1 MKKILFIEDESAL
14 QKTLGEILKQEGY
27 QVIPA
32 LDGEVGLRLANPPA
46 GGKKPDLILLD
57 LVLPKIHGFDV
68 LKNLKED
75 KETKEIPV
83 IVLTNLGEIKDI
95 NKAIEL
101 GATTYLVK
109 AEYSLKEVAEKIKK
123 ALEKQI

>member
-27 QVIPA
+27 EVTPA
-32 LDGEVGLRLANPPA
+32 LDGEVGLRMAKD
-46 GGKKPDLILLD
+46 KKPDLILLD
-57 LVLPKIHGFDV
+57 LILPKIHGIEV
-68 LKNLKED
+68 LRKLKED

-83 IVLTNLGEIKDI
+83 IVLTNLGEIKDVE
-95 NKAIEL
+95 KAIEL

-109 AEYSLKEVAEKIKK
+109 AEYSLEEVAEKIRKT
-123 ALEKQI
+123 LGE